1 MSIANPIDELLSQ
14 FEAVLKTNPI
24 LEKQLQLELSKA
36 VRTVYSDAISNQQ
49 GYCMTLKAPENM
61 VLALPTKMGMD
72 INHIR
77 NAFIQD
83 WQVPE
88 TAYMYANPYYHVLLF
103 LVLYGIRKRHA
114 DIHKNALILL
124 LCKIWNGR
132 KMHFIRH
139 CNPDVM
145 RYVVSNLSGKYIAR
159 KYENPMA
166 MIIEYTTP
174 TLLSKYGEWIKGDS
188 KHLKRLF
195 NQSWGRIQ
203 QLFISSKM
211 PNLLTGKNEATSGL
225 ATAYYDAKSK
235 GLSISKPTS
244 GIDAGDEDGDNIDYY
259 SSHEFDDMITGIVN
273 YIVMNIN
280 PSYDPAFISYVSQ
293 ISTVNLK
300 ATQIILN
307 GMHNNKY
314 ADWIRDILELMFK
327 QMQLSNKTEICN
339 KEFFMEVIKKKF
351 ISSKHSPIITQLKKI
366 IDELLEKIF
375 EDVVKYAQY
384 SSYSNPRQ
392 GHLRKVMF
400 YGFAHNIQ
408 KFICN
413 VNV

>member
-1 MSIANPIDELLSQ
+1 MNGNPIEHLLTELDANIKANPL
-14 FEAVLKTNPI
+14 

-49 GYCMTLKAPENM
+49 GYCMTLKVPENII
-61 VLALPTKMGMD
+61 LSLPSKLGLD
-72 INHIR
+72 SDKIR
-77 NAFIQD
+77 MAFIQD

-88 TAYMYANPYYHVLLF
+88 SAYMYANVYYHILLF
-103 LVLYGIRKRHA
+103 LVLYGIRHRHG
-114 DIHKNALILL
+114 DIHKNALNLV

-132 KMHFIRH
+132 KIHFIRH

-145 RYVVSNLSGKYIAR
+145 RYVIANLSGKYIAR
-159 KYENPMA
+159 NYENPMA
-166 MIIEYTTP
+166 MILEYFTP
-174 TLLSKYGEWIKGDS
+174 SLLKKYGDWVESDA

-195 NQSWGRIQ
+195 NQSWGRVQ
-203 QLFISSKM
+203 QLFISSKA
-211 PNLLTGKNEATSGL
+211 PNLLTGTNTAKSGL
-225 ATAYYDAKSK
+225 ATAYYDAKKK
-235 GLSISKPTS
+235 GLSISKPTI
-244 GIDAGDEDGDNIDYY
+244 GGDGGDDDVDNIDYY

-273 YIVMNIN
+273 YIVMNVN
-280 PSYDPAFISYVSQ
+280 PSYDPAFITFVSQ
-293 ISTVNLK
+293 MSTVNLK
-300 ATQIILN
+300 AAEIILK

-314 ADWIRDILELMFK
+314 SDWIRDILELMFK
-327 QMQLSNKTEICN
+327 QMQVSNKNEICN
-339 KEFFMEVIKKKF
+339 KEFFLEVIKKKF

-366 IDELLEKIF
+366 VDELLEKIF

-408 KFICN
+408 KFVCN
-413 VNV
+413 VNN